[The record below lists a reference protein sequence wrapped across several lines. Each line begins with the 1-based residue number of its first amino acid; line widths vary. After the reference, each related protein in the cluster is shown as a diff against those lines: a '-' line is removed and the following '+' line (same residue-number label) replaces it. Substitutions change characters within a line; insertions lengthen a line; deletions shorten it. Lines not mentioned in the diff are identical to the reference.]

1 MKKVSIKYLLISL
14 VIIASLLL
22 GTGCQLTSD
31 ADTSAEETTT
41 DTSDTAATTSAEDEW
56 TLPIS
61 EGQAPVL
68 PSIVDVVAKV
78 KPSVVAI
85 NTELVSYDIFN
96 RPYTQPA
103 AGSGWIIREDG
114 IIITNNH
121 VVEGANSITV
131 TLDDGRTLPADMD
144 TVATD
149 ALTDLAVLKIDAEN
163 LPALAVRDSSELRVG
178 DWVIAIGNALGLGI
192 SATHGIVSR
201 TEVSLEM
208 SAEQTLY
215 NLIQTNAAINPGN
228 SGGPLVNMAGEV
240 VGITSAKISASGVEG
255 MGYAIS
261 SQEATPIIQ
270 ELINTGYVIR
280 PWLGVGGQTVNQ
292 TLVFWYDLATDK
304 GAFLVS
310 VTFGGPADTAGL
322 REGDIIV
329 SLGDKEVATTQ
340 DLQNAIHSCQIGQE
354 VVVTFWRGD
363 TKMTASTTLTESP
376 PPEVNP
382 AFSLLTICHS
392 QPVCGF
398 RQKYHRQEPPQQAV
412 WIAFPV

>member
-14 VIIASLLL
+14 VIIVSLLL
-22 GTGCQLTSD
+22 GTGCQLALD
-31 ADTSAEETTT
+31 ADTTTDGTTAETEETT
-41 DTSDTAATTSAEDEW
+41 DTTNDEDEW

-61 EGQAPVL
+61 DGQSTVL
-68 PSIVDVVAKV
+68 PNIVDVVAKV

-85 NTELVSYDIFN
+85 NTELVSYDVFN
-96 RPYTQPA
+96 QAYTQTG

-121 VVEGANSITV
+121 VVEGAESITV
-131 TLDDGRTLPADMD
+131 TLDDGRTLSADMD

-149 ALTDLAVLKIDAEN
+149 PLTDLAVLKVDAEN

-208 SAEQTLY
+208 SADQTLY

-240 VGITSAKISASGVEG
+240 VGITSAKVSASGVEG

-280 PWLGVGGQTVNQ
+280 PWLGVGAQTVSQ
-292 TLVFWYDLATDK
+292 TLVFWYNLATDE
-304 GAFLVS
+304 GALLVS
-310 VTFGGPADTAGL
+310 VTSGSPADVAGL

-329 SLGDKEVATTQ
+329 SLGDNEVTTVQ
-340 DLQNAIHSCQIGQE
+340 DLQNAIHSCRIGEE
-354 VVVTFWRGD
+354 VDITFWRSS
-363 TKMTASTTLTESP
+363 TKMTTSTTLTESP
-376 PPEVNP
+376 PP
-382 AFSLLTICHS
+382 
-392 QPVCGF
+392 
-398 RQKYHRQEPPQQAV
+398 
-412 WIAFPV
+412 

>member
-1 MKKVSIKYLLISL
+1 MKKVSIKYLLVSL
-14 VIIASLLL
+14 VIIVSLLL
-22 GTGCQLTSD
+22 GTGCQLALD
-31 ADTSAEETTT
+31 ADTTTDGTTAETEETT
-41 DTSDTAATTSAEDEW
+41 DTTNDEDEW

-61 EGQAPVL
+61 DGQSTVL
-68 PSIVDVVAKV
+68 PNIVDVVAKV

-85 NTELVSYDIFN
+85 NTELVSYDVFN
-96 RPYTQPA
+96 QAYTQTG

-121 VVEGANSITV
+121 VVEGAESITV
-131 TLDDGRTLPADMD
+131 TLDDGRTLSADMD

-149 ALTDLAVLKIDAEN
+149 PLTDLAVLKVDAEN

-208 SAEQTLY
+208 SADQTLY

-240 VGITSAKISASGVEG
+240 VGITSAKVSASGVEG

-280 PWLGVGGQTVNQ
+280 PWLGVGARTVSQ
-292 TLVFWYDLATDK
+292 TLVFWYNLATYE

-310 VTFGGPADTAGL
+310 VSSGGPADAAGL
-322 REGDIIV
+322 REGDVIV
-329 SLGDKEVATTQ
+329 SLGDKEIATTQ
-340 DLQNAIHSCQIGQE
+340 DLQNAIHSYQIGQE
-354 VVVTFWRGD
+354 VVITFWRGD
-363 TKMTASTTLTESP
+363 TKMTTTTTLTESP
-376 PPEVNP
+376 PP
-382 AFSLLTICHS
+382 
-392 QPVCGF
+392 
-398 RQKYHRQEPPQQAV
+398 
-412 WIAFPV
+412 